1 MDVGNLISG
10 SFAFSKSNLYI
21 WKSSVHMLLK
31 DFEHNFASMWNECN
45 WNVIW
50 IFFGIAFLWDWNETW
65 PFPGLWPLLS
75 FPNLLHTE
83 CRTLIAS
90 SFSTISYSYM
100 GFPGAVSG
108 KLIQARILEWVAIPA
123 PGNLPNPGIETVS
136 LPALWSHS
144 LPIEPLGSL
153 SLTTGKV
160 NVIATEGPKLLLSL
174 ELSTQGFPNF
184 NRHHLKNKPPLN
196 TPFLLWR
203 SLLGPYIPS
212 RLWPLA
218 ATPGR
223 SLIQGLPLS

>member
-100 GFPGAVSG
+100 GFPGGVTG

-153 SLTTGKV
+153 LLTTGKV

-174 ELSTQGFPNF
+174 ELSTQGFPN
-184 NRHHLKNKPPLN
+184 
-196 TPFLLWR
+196 
-203 SLLGPYIPS
+203 
-212 RLWPLA
+212 
-218 ATPGR
+218 
-223 SLIQGLPLS
+223 LPLTDITWKINLL